1 MAGHQGVGGV
11 IALLGALQA
20 EVYHTV
26 RRIEGAE
33 HQEWAG
39 RRITIGTLG
48 GQRVVCTWTGSG
60 IALSA
65 LTSQY
70 ICSRFQ
76 PKAILLA
83 GIGAA
88 LNPKYRLQDAV
99 IAEDVVQW
107 DIDTSAIGGG
117 PGVFPGRQ
125 KDNSQLR
132 EMQTHP
138 SLKERLLEAAER
150 HSDRSS
156 AGSTVHTGRFLSGD
170 SFLPVEEGSQLREKL
185 RNGLQGDLAD
195 MESSSVILAGLLNQI
210 PSGVVRIVS
219 DTGQGGRP
227 ENFRAFLDRS
237 SISCADI
244 MVHVLESLTAKPL

>member
-1 MAGHQGVGGV
+1 M

-20 EVYHTV
+20 EVYHTA

-33 HQEWAG
+33 QLEWAG
-39 RRITIGTLG
+39 RRITIGTLA
-48 GQRVVCTWTGSG
+48 GQQVVCTWTGSG

-70 ICSRFQ
+70 ICSRFE
-76 PKAILLA
+76 PEAILLA

-88 LNPKYRLQDAV
+88 LNPMYRLQDAV

-117 PGVFPGRQ
+117 PGVFPGKQ
-125 KDNSQLR
+125 NDNSQLR
-132 EMQTHP
+132 EMQSHP
-138 SLKERLLEAAER
+138 SLKERLLEAAEKQ
-150 HSDRSS
+150 SDSS
-156 AGSTVHTGRFLSGD
+156 SSGSTVHTGRLLSGD
-170 SFLPVEEGSQLREKL
+170 SFLPVEEGSHLREKL
-185 RNGLQGDLAD
+185 QDCLQGDLAD

-210 PSGVVRIVS
+210 PSAALRIVS
-219 DTGQGGRP
+219 DTVQGERP
-227 ENFRAFLDRS
+227 ENFRGFLDRS
-237 SISCADI
+237 SVRCADI